1 MKDNFSTDSDK
12 YAKFRPVY
20 PAEFYL
26 YLKNILPACEHA
38 WDCGTGNGQ
47 VADAL
52 SSFFQQ
58 VNATDISEQ
67 QISHAI
73 KKHNIHYSVQPAEKV
88 NFADNLF
95 DLVIVGQAIHWFQFD
110 EFYKEVN
117 RTSKN
122 NALFVIIGYG
132 RVKLAGEA
140 DALLQHFY
148 KNIIGSYWDQERKH
162 IDEKYHTIPF
172 PFEEINAPAFTLS
185 FEWDA
190 EHLLGYINTWSA
202 VKHFTKANGFNP
214 TMQFSE
220 ELLKKWPMNEIRTV
234 QFPLLL
240 RIGRIRK

>member
-26 YLKNILPACEHA
+26 YLRNILPACENA

-47 VADAL
+47 VAAEL

-73 KKHNIHYSVQPAEKV
+73 KKPNIHYSVQPAEKV

-117 RTSKN
+117 RTAKN

-132 RVKLAGEA
+132 RVELAGEA

-172 PFEEINAPAFTLS
+172 PFEEINAPDFTLS

-202 VKHFTKANGFNP
+202 VKHFTKANSYNP
-214 TMQFSE
+214 IQQFSE
-220 ELLKKWPMNEIRTV
+220 ELLKQWPLHESRTV